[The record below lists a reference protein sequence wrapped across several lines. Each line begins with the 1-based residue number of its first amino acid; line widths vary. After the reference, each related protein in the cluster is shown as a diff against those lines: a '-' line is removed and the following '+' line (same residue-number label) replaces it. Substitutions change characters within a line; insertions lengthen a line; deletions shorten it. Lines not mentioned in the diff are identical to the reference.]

1 MSKYTHDQLSSMS
14 KPASDTEEEKI
25 NHAISAL
32 KNAMAQCK
40 NIPSTAY
47 TIFVQGSYAN
57 NTNVRTESDVD
68 LNICYTDAFYYK
80 IPEGSTKE
88 SYGLTNPVDYSAQA
102 FKDDIEKVLVD
113 YFGRSSVTRKNKC
126 LHVSSNTYRVEMDVV
141 PTWRYRRYNNRWNF
155 DEGVKYYADNWDEV
169 INFPEQHIENGKTKN
184 SQTCKRYKSLARIIK
199 KLNIEMKE
207 SGYYDNPNITSFL
220 LECLAYNL
228 PNTKYMI
235 NSSLDWNIILQ
246 NMIYYCWNSTKEDN
260 KTWESW
266 TEVSCQLYLMYGHKW
281 NRKDVN
287 EFMYKLWNYLEY
299 GKD

>member
-1 MSKYTHDQLSSMS
+1 MS

-228 PNTKYMI
+228 PNTKYKI

-246 NMIYYCWNSTKEDN
+246 NMIYYCRNSTKEDN

-287 EFMYKLWNYLEY
+287 EFMSNLWNYLEY

>member
-1 MSKYTHDQLSSMS
+1 MS

-32 KNAMAQCK
+32 KNAMDQCK

-68 LNICYTDAFYYK
+68 LNICYTDAFYYN

-88 SYGLTNPVDYSAQA
+88 SYGFTNPVDYSAQA

-113 YFGRSSVTRKNKC
+113 YFGRSSVTRNNKC

-141 PTWRYRRYNNRWNF
+141 PTWRYRRYKSRWNY
-155 DEGVKYYADNWDEV
+155 DEGVKFYADNWTAV
-169 INFPEQHIENGKTKN
+169 INFPKQHIENGKTKN
-184 SQTCKRYKSLARIIK
+184 SQTSKRYKSLARIIK

-235 NSSLDWNIILQ
+235 NNILDWNIILQ

-260 KTWESW
+260 KTWERW
-266 TEVSCQLYLMYGHKW
+266 TEVSCQLYLMNGHKW

-287 EFMYKLWNYLEY
+287 EFMFYLWNYLEY
-299 GKD
+299 GKG